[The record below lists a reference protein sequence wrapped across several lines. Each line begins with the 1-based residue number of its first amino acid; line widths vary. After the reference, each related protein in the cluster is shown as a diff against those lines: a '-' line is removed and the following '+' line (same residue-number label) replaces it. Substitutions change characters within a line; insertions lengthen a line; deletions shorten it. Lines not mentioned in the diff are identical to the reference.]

1 MDIELKRGRA
11 LIIAGPQGSGKTR
24 LAEEIAAKYGLCI
37 QIDLTTFLSVS
48 ALNDVLRARPATLIV
63 DGFPSTEKALNRVK
77 EVITSPQMTV
87 HIKFGP
93 PIAITTPHL
102 IFCSGN
108 THLWSEYEGRRF
120 HIVTLPA
127 DQQNTASRCRDL
139 QRTHE
144 D

>member
-24 LAEEIAAKYGLCI
+24 LARSIAVKHGTFI
-37 QIDLTTFLSVS
+37 EIDLPVFLSVF
-48 ALNDVLRARPATLIV
+48 ALNEVLRARPATLIV

-87 HIKFGP
+87 HMKFGP

-127 DQQNTASRCRDL
+127 DQQNTASRCRDP
-139 QRTHE
+139 QRTTQE
-144 D
+144 